1 MKLTLLKAK
10 VHRATVTDANVDY
23 EGSITIDEVLLE
35 AAGILPYERV
45 EVYDVTRGT
54 RFATYAIAGP
64 RHAGDIGVNGAAAH
78 LVAPGDLVI
87 VAAYA
92 EMTPDEAQRHVPSL
106 VFVDGRNRIRE
117 VKGAERPAT
126 PAVAG

>member
-1 MKLTLLKAK
+1 MELTMLKAK
-10 VHRATVTDANVDY
+10 IHRATVTDANLDY
-23 EGSITIDEVLLE
+23 EGSITIDANLLE

-54 RFATYAIAGP
+54 RFATYAIEGPAGE
-64 RHAGDIGVNGAAAH
+64 GDIGVNGAAAH
-78 LVAPGDLVI
+78 LVRRGDLVI

-92 EMTPDEAQRHVPSL
+92 AMSPAEARRHVPTL

-117 VKGAERPAT
+117 VKSAERPAT
-126 PAVAG
+126 VNVG